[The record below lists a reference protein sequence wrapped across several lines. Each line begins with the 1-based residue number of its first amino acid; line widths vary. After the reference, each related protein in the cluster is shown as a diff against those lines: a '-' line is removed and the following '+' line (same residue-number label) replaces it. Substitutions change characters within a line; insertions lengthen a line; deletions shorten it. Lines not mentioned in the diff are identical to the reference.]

1 MSPRA
6 AARLESL
13 GFTQVFD
20 YAASK
25 ADWTSSGLPTE
36 GTAAGQPRAGDIAR
50 RDIPTCGLANRLGDA
65 RDRTQDADQNVC
77 IVVDDHGVVLGRL
90 RGDALGED
98 PGATVESVMEDGPTT
113 IRADAS
119 LQEITERMRK
129 RRVGSI
135 LVTDPEGRRLGILY
149 RSEAERAVAEV
160 ERPESE
166 SQ

>member
-1 MSPRA
+1 V
-6 AARLESL
+6 RLETL

-36 GTAAGQPRAGDIAR
+36 GSMAGQPRAGDIAQ
-50 RDIPTCGLANRLGDA
+50 RDIPTCSLADRLGDA
-65 RDRTQDADQNVC
+65 TDRAQDADQNVC

-90 RGDALGED
+90 RGNALRED
-98 PGATVESVMEDGPTT
+98 PAASIESVMEDGPTT

-129 RRVGSI
+129 RGVGSI
-135 LVTDPEGRRLGILY
+135 LVTDPEGRLLGILY
-149 RSEAERAVAEV
+149 RNEAERVLTEK
-160 ERPESE
+160 R
-166 SQ
+166 

>member
-36 GTAAGQPRAGDIAR
+36 GNAAGQPRAGDIAQR
-50 RDIPTCGLANRLGDA
+50 EVPTCSLTDRLGDA
-65 RDRTQDADQNVC
+65 RNRAQDADQNVC
-77 IVVDDHGVVLGRL
+77 MVVNADGVVLGRL
-90 RGDALGED
+90 RGDRLQGD
-98 PGATVESVMEDGPTT
+98 TGAAIESVMEDGPTT
-113 IRADAS
+113 IRADTS
-119 LQEITERMRK
+119 LQEITARMRK

-135 LVTDPEGRRLGILY
+135 LVTDPEGRLLGILY
-149 RSEAERAVAEV
+149 RSEAERAVAASA
-160 ERPESE
+160 PAP
-166 SQ
+166 

>member
-6 AARLESL
+6 AVRLETL
-13 GFTQVFD
+13 RFTQVFD
-20 YAASK
+20 YAAGK
-25 ADWTSSGLPTE
+25 ADWTSSGLQTE
-36 GTAAGQPRAGDIAR
+36 GTMAEQPRAGDIAQ

-65 RDRTQDADQNVC
+65 RGKTRDADQNVC

-135 LVTDPEGRRLGILY
+135 LITDPEGRLLGILY
-149 RSEAERAVAEV
+149 LSEAERALAKQ
-160 ERPESE
+160 R
-166 SQ
+166 

>member
-36 GTAAGQPRAGDIAR
+36 GAAAWQPRAGDIAQ
-50 RDIPTCGLANRLGDA
+50 RDIPTCGLTDRLGDA
-65 RDRTQDADQNVC
+65 RDRAQDADQNVC
-77 IVVDDHGVVLGRL
+77 IVVNADGVVLGRL
-90 RGDALGED
+90 RGDRLQGD
-98 PGATVESVMEDGPTT
+98 TGAAIESVMEDGPTT

-135 LVTDPEGRRLGILY
+135 LVTDPEGRLLGILY

>member
-6 AARLESL
+6 AARLQTL

-20 YAASK
+20 YAAGK
-25 ADWTSSGLPTE
+25 ADWTSTGLPTE
-36 GTAAGQPRAGDIAR
+36 GTEAGRPRAGDIAQR
-50 RDIPTCGLANRLGDA
+50 GTPTCGLANHLGDA
-65 RDRTQDADQNVC
+65 RDRTQDTDRNVC

-119 LQEITERMRK
+119 LEEITERMRK
-129 RRVGSI
+129 RGVGSI
-135 LVTDPEGRRLGILY
+135 LVTDPEGRLLGILY
-149 RSEAERAVAEV
+149 RNEAERVLAEK
-160 ERPESE
+160 R
-166 SQ
+166 

>member
-6 AARLESL
+6 AARLETL

-20 YAASK
+20 YAAGK
-25 ADWTSSGLPTE
+25 ADWTSTGLSTE
-36 GTAAGQPRAGDIAR
+36 GAEAGRPRAGNVAQR
-50 RDIPTCGLANRLGDA
+50 GIPTCSLTDRLGDA
-65 RDRTQDADQNVC
+65 RDRAQDADQNVC
-77 IVVDDHGVVLGRL
+77 IVVNADCVVLGRL
-90 RGDALGED
+90 RGDRLQGDA
-98 PGATVESVMEDGPTT
+98 GAAIESVMEDGPTT

-119 LQEITERMRK
+119 LQEITARMRK

-135 LVTDPEGRRLGILY
+135 LVTDPEGRLLGILY
-149 RSEAERAVAEV
+149 RSEAERAVAAV

>member
-6 AARLESL
+6 AARLETL

-20 YAASK
+20 YAAGK
-25 ADWTSSGLPTE
+25 ADWTSSGLPPE
-36 GTAAGQPRAGDIAR
+36 GTAAGQSRAGDIAR

-90 RGDALGED
+90 RGDALRVDTE
-98 PGATVESVMEDGPTT
+98 ASIESVMEDGPTT

-119 LQEITERMRK
+119 LAEITERMRK
-129 RRVGSI
+129 RGVGSI
-135 LVTDPEGRRLGILY
+135 LVTDPEGRLLGILY
-149 RSEAERAVAEV
+149 RNEAEKRLK
-160 ERPESE
+160 ESA
-166 SQ
+166 S

>member
-6 AARLESL
+6 AARLETL
-13 GFTQVFD
+13 GFAQVFD
-20 YAASK
+20 YAAGK

-36 GTAAGQPRAGDIAR
+36 GTMAGQPRAGDIAQR
-50 RDIPTCGLANRLGDA
+50 GIPTCSLTDRLGNA
-65 RDRTQDADQNVC
+65 HDRAQDADQNVC

-90 RGDALGED
+90 RGDALREN

-119 LQEITERMRK
+119 LHEITERLRK

-135 LVTDPEGRRLGILY
+135 LVTDPEGRLLGILY
-149 RSEAERAVAEV
+149 RKDAEQRLQEAAG
-160 ERPESE
+160 
-166 SQ
+166 

>member
-13 GFTQVFD
+13 GFTQLFD
-20 YAASK
+20 YAAGK
-25 ADWTSSGLPTE
+25 ADWTSAGLPTE
-36 GTAAGQPRAGDIAR
+36 GTAAGQPRAGDIAE
-50 RDIPTCGLANRLGDA
+50 RDIPTCGLANRLRDA
-65 RDRTQDADQNVC
+65 RGKTQDADQNVC
-77 IVVDDHGVVLGRL
+77 IVVDDHSVVLGRL

-135 LVTDPEGRRLGILY
+135 LVTDPEGRLLGILY
-149 RSEAERAVAEV
+149 RSEAERALAEI
-160 ERPESE
+160 EHAGPES
-166 SQ
+166 Q

>member
-6 AARLESL
+6 AVRLEKL

-20 YAASK
+20 YAAGK

-36 GTAAGQPRAGDIAR
+36 GTLAEQPRAGNIAQ

-77 IVVDDHGVVLGRL
+77 VVVDDHGVVLGRL
-90 RGDALGED
+90 RGNALRED
-98 PGATVESVMEDGPTT
+98 PAATIESVMEDGPTT

-119 LQEITERMRK
+119 LGEITERMRK
-129 RRVGSI
+129 RGVGSI
-135 LVTDPEGRRLGILY
+135 LVTDPEGRLIGILY
-149 RSEAERAVAEV
+149 RNEAERVLAEK
-160 ERPESE
+160 R
-166 SQ
+166 

>member
-6 AARLESL
+6 AARLDSI

-20 YAASK
+20 YAAGK

-36 GTAAGQPRAGDIAR
+36 GTAAGQPRAGDIAQ

-65 RDRTQDADQNVC
+65 RGKTQDADQNVC

-129 RRVGSI
+129 RGVGSI
-135 LVTDPEGRRLGILY
+135 LVTDPEGRLLGILY
-149 RSEAERAVAEV
+149 RDDAERVLAEKDK
-160 ERPESE
+160 SE
-166 SQ
+166 P